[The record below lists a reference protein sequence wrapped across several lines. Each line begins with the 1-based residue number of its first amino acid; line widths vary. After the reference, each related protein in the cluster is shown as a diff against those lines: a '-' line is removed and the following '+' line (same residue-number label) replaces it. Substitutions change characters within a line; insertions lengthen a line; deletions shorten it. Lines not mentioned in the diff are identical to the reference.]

1 MFVIER
7 SPTMFRSIKRRFVA
21 VALACLPLVVLIL
34 SAAPDGCSG
43 GCPGDDLAP
52 PTTAIVV
59 SLP

>member
-1 MFVIER
+1 
-7 SPTMFRSIKRRFVA
+7 MFRSIKRRFMA
-21 VALACLPLVVLIL
+21 VALACLPLVVLIP

-43 GCPGDDLAP
+43 GCPADDLAP